1 MNKNEE
7 NRFQI
12 IFQKIDEIKS
22 GDNDILIV
30 SQEVAHEPETNFDTL
45 AELSSLVKAKEEANQ
60 SQKEFFTGS

>member
-22 GDNDILIV
+22 DDTDILVV
-30 SQEVAHEPETNFDTL
+30 SQEVAHELETNFDTL
-45 AELSSLVKAKEEANQ
+45 AELSSFVKAKEEANQ
-60 SQKEFFTGS
+60 NQKELFTGS